1 MKAKTTQQKARGL
14 NVSQLARM
22 LHTLYPDWNRARR
35 RNAAKNQR
43 PAKGH
48 LATKPK
54 RNEDLDRR
62 RAKIAKKS
70 RDDQRR
76 QVSRHRKLKAVQN
89 RRKAAQR

>member
-1 MKAKTTQQKARGL
+1 MAEKTIKTKARSL

-70 RDDQRR
+70 RNDQRR
-76 QVSRHRKLKAVQN
+76 QVRQQRKLKAVQN
-89 RRKAAQR
+89 KRKARG

>member
-1 MKAKTTQQKARGL
+1 MIVKRRGL
-14 NVSQLARM
+14 SLSQLARM

-54 RNEDLDRR
+54 RNEGLDRR
-62 RAKIAKKS
+62 RSKIAKKS
-70 RDDQRR
+70 RNDQRR
-76 QVSRHRKLKAVQN
+76 QVNQHRKLKAAQN
-89 RRKAAQR
+89 RRNARK